1 MESTFMDDA
10 VVYFQ
15 DIAIISSAD
24 VFFFFLSFERLS
36 WHNFWFTLWFC
47 NKTWFDNDPKRLSR
61 IIVLRNNNTINS
73 RF

>member
-24 VFFFFLSFERLS
+24 VFFFFL
-36 WHNFWFTLWFC
+36 
-47 NKTWFDNDPKRLSR
+47 
-61 IIVLRNNNTINS
+61 IV
-73 RF
+73 

>member
-24 VFFFFLSFERLS
+24 VFFFFL
-36 WHNFWFTLWFC
+36 
-47 NKTWFDNDPKRLSR
+47 
-61 IIVLRNNNTINS
+61 IVWTFIMT
-73 RF
+73 

>member
-24 VFFFFLSFERLS
+24 VFFFFFNRLNVY
-36 WHNFWFTLWFC
+36 H
-47 NKTWFDNDPKRLSR
+47 D
-61 IIVLRNNNTINS
+61 IIFGLLCGFIIKHDLIMTQRD
-73 RF
+73 